1 MYIVIVGS
9 VLSPWIMFI
18 LWVKFYPPII
28 IMGSVLWSRLC
39 FHCLFAVLSADY
51 VYIVGSVSS
60 VLSADYVYIVDS
72 VLYADYVYIVDS
84 FLHAD
89 YVYIVDS
96 VLSTIM
102 FLLWVQF
109 YTQIMFILGI
119 QFSTCTD
126 YVFIVGSVRSVL
138 YADYVYIVGSVLS
151 IDDLL
156 RFFNCGF
163 CSLPQVNFI
172 LFIVGPV
179 FSAAELPY

>member
-39 FHCLFAVLSADY
+39 FHCWFAVLS
-51 VYIVGSVSS
+51 
-60 VLSADYVYIVDS
+60 
-72 VLYADYVYIVDS
+72 ADYVYIVDS

-89 YVYIVDS
+89 YVYNVDS